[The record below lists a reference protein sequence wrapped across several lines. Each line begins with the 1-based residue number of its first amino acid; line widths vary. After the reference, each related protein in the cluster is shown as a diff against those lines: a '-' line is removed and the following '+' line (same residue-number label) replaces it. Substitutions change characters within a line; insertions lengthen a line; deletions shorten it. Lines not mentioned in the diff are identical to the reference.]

1 MISYRVTKVNDT
13 PSGIYCDFTPEN
25 EHGEAG
31 EAINLL
37 VPISAYYD
45 AHLREG
51 KVISDECFEEI
62 YELSGVAEAQK
73 KAEWILSGGDH
84 SKRQL
89 ILKLVRADIDR
100 KYAEK
105 AALIMEERG
114 FIDEFA
120 QAERIAKGYCRRK
133 YWGKKRIMQELLQKG
148 YERDAVFAAVGFI
161 TPEEYKSALQTVI
174 ERKYP
179 DPPEDKREKD
189 KRIAALLRL
198 GYSISEISEA
208 FRESY
213 INR

>member
-1 MISYRVTKVNDT
+1 MIFYRVTRVCDT

-25 EHGEAG
+25 ECGESG

-37 VPISAYYD
+37 VPISSYYD

-62 YELSGVAEAQK
+62 YELSGIAEAQK

-84 SKRQL
+84 SKKQL
-89 ILKLVRADIDR
+89 VLKLVRADIDR
-100 KYAEK
+100 RYAEK
-105 AALIMEERG
+105 AALLMEERG
-114 FIDEFA
+114 FIDEYS

-133 YWGKKRIMQELLQKG
+133 YWGKKRITAELMAKG
-148 YERDAVFAAVGFI
+148 YERDAVFAAVAFI
-161 TPEEYKSALQTVI
+161 TPEEYKSSLLTVI

-179 DPPEDKREKD
+179 TPPEDKREKD
-189 KRIAALLRL
+189 RRIAALIRL

-213 INR
+213 K